1 MIKRFGQRKKD
12 LEQEDVNVPQSSCA
26 KTETQMEKPHDVWE
40 NSRLAGATGC
50 LCCVHYATALSE
62 LHLMGDIWILGRI
75 WSTLVFCA
83 EESEKKWKDK
93 NSNKK
98 LVPSCANVLYF
109 TSF

>member
-1 MIKRFGQRKKD
+1 
-12 LEQEDVNVPQSSCA
+12 
-26 KTETQMEKPHDVWE
+26 MEKPHDVWE

-109 TSF
+109 TSFKKKKMVMQNGFSSAAVVIGLVIAFSEPL